1 VRAIKKQENA
11 MATKPASPQAR
22 RSRRRRIAVWSL
34 VTILAGAL
42 LLPLGGYVYV
52 NVVQA
57 APAQAPAASAA
68 EQQTNPRANYWRA
81 VRDGF
86 QGYTAASGPYTTN
99 VLIQNGGQNWR
110 QLRNGPVASLLSW
123 LMALMV
129 LGLGAYYILHGPVKV
144 SEPLSGRTVERFTY
158 NERVLHWYTA
168 VLFILLAITGLSL
181 MLGRELLI
189 PWMGLKAFAAYA
201 NIAVVVHN
209 YLGPLFIVGVVLE
222 ILMWA
227 RIAIPNKV
235 DVEWFKAGGGY
246 FGHAHPSAG
255 KLNAGEK
262 IFVFWTATVGMGILI
277 SISGLVLDFP
287 NLGFTRETMQN
298 ANLIHGIAAIIYVT
312 IILMH
317 MYLGSIGVH
326 GALDAMTSGRVSV
339 EWAKEHH
346 DLWYEEVKGT
356 AGRDEGKSAGGVPR
370 TA

>member
-1 VRAIKKQENA
+1 
-11 MATKPASPQAR
+11 MASNPASPQAR

-34 VTILAGAL
+34 LTILCGAM
-42 LLPLGGYVYV
+42 LLPFGGYLYV
-52 NVVQA
+52 NAVQA
-57 APAQAPAASAA
+57 AQNAAPAGSAA

-110 QLRNGPVASLLSW
+110 QLRDGPVAGLLSW

-129 LGLGAYYILHGPVKV
+129 LGLGVYYVLHGPVKLTH
-144 SEPLSGRTVERFTY
+144 PPSGRTVERFTF

-201 NIAVVVHN
+201 NFAIAVHN

-227 RIAIPNKV
+227 RIAIPSKV

-262 IFVFWTATVGMGILI
+262 VFVFWTATVGMGILV
-277 SISGLVLDFP
+277 SISGLVLNFP

-312 IILMH
+312 IIIMH
-317 MYLGSIGVH
+317 MYLGSIGVK

-346 DLWYEEVKGT
+346 DLWYEEVRGT
-356 AGRDEGKSAGGVPR
+356 AETTEGKSGSGMPR
-370 TA
+370 TV

>member
-1 VRAIKKQENA
+1 
-11 MATKPASPQAR
+11 MATNPASPQAL
-22 RSRRRRIAVWSL
+22 RSRRRRIALWSL
-34 VTILAGAL
+34 VTILMGAL
-42 LLPLGGYVYV
+42 LLPAGGYLYV

-57 APAQAPAASAA
+57 AQQGQAPTAPAAG
-68 EQQTNPRANYWRA
+68 EQTNPRANYWRA

-86 QGYTAASGPYTTN
+86 EGYTAASGPYTTN
-99 VLIQNGGQNWR
+99 VLIANGGQNWR
-110 QLRNGPVASLLSW
+110 QLRNGPVASLLPW

-129 LGLGAYYILHGPVKV
+129 LGLGVYYILHGPVKL
-144 SEPLSGRTVERFTY
+144 SQTPSGRTVERFTY

-181 MLGRELLI
+181 MLGRELMI
-189 PWMGLKAFAAYA
+189 PWMGLSAFAAYA
-201 NIAVVVHN
+201 NLAIIVHN

-222 ILMWA
+222 IVMWA
-227 RIAIPNKV
+227 RIAIPNKT

-262 IFVFWTATVGMGILI
+262 IFVFWTATVGMGILV
-277 SISGLVLDFP
+277 SISGLVLNFP
-287 NLGFTRETMQN
+287 NFGFERETMQT
-298 ANLIHGIAAIIYVT
+298 ANLVHGIAAIVYVT

-317 MYLGSIGVH
+317 MYLGSIGVQ

-346 DLWYEEVKGT
+346 DLWYDEVKHT
-356 AGRDEGKSAGGVPR
+356 AGKAEGKSGSGVPR